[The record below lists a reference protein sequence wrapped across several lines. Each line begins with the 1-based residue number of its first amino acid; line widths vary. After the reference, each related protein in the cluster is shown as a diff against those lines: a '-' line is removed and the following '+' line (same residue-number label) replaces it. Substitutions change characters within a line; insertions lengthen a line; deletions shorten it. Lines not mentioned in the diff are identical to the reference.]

1 MLPVLLEVVSE
12 LGQKGMVTELW
23 YPESKEKT
31 CAFLSGSPAY
41 EMLLP
46 TFRAGLISKANFS
59 LEAFSWIDGEK

>member
-23 YPESKEKT
+23 HPEFKEKT

-41 EMLLP
+41 EMLLS
-46 TFRAGLISKANFS
+46 TFWAGLISKADFS
-59 LEAFSWIDGEK
+59 LEAFSWID